1 MLMVVFNCCIE
12 YSVYLMISLYKQ
24 KAKTKNPVK
33 IDIYLTILKQYSLC
47 KMKYLLPCTVL
58 ETI

>member
-24 KAKTKNPVK
+24 KAKTNPVK

-47 KMKYLLPCTVL
+47 KIKYLLPCTVL